1 MHTPRRRR
9 SRRRTTLGVH
19 LSTYYLKF
27 QIIFLKVI
35 VDRDGGRW
43 VLKVDYQGCLT
54 RVWRATSDEP
64 AGYFFKDRLYAAG
77 DVGSSNFH
85 RRFFAPPPACRRAR
99 ACCSHARENV
109 SISGNVSALEGLL
122 RFASSRAHASQ
133 AFPHCRQCTSTS
145 YDPW

>member
-1 MHTPRRRR
+1 MDGMERALTPGEI
-9 SRRRTTLGVH
+9 SDSDNFLLHAGVH
-19 LSTYYLKF
+19 SRVP
-27 QIIFLKVI
+27 KV
-35 VDRDGGRW
+35 
-43 VLKVDYQGCLT
+43 
-54 RVWRATSDEP
+54 
-64 AGYFFKDRLYAAG
+64 
-77 DVGSSNFH
+77 
-85 RRFFAPPPACRRAR
+85 FAPPPACRRAR